1 MIEAS
6 AARSASIPFGAPCE
20 PPTAHESWG
29 TPHRHRRGR
38 VAAGRQ
44 IRRDH
49 VCELVILDCGAG
61 HNFELE
67 LSERRIAAD
76 LAGQLHPS
84 SIRRASL
91 VPGQEVAVD
100 LRLLAGLWLRRVRVP
115 RESGLTT
122 AAASPIVLR
131 SGCIQAASIRT
142 ASRRI
147 SGRVMP
153 AAASRQRAIR
163 SGSSMASSLEQR
175 LGASELPHGWC
186 CLACP
191 PPADGERP
199 VDGTGGFPNVTRTS
213 LAGLRGGGYA
223 RLSSSTGMVR
233 IPAVWRAYSAK
244 PG

>member
-1 MIEAS
+1 MCEPAAAAAGRRDSEDRDTARCPVLCVYGLRDQLRNQIVVGLVATLGATGMVEAS

-29 TPHRHRRGR
+29 TAHRHRRGR
-38 VAAGRQ
+38 VAMGRQ

-115 RESGLTT
+115 RESGLAT
-122 AAASPIVLR
+122 AAASPIVPR
-131 SGCIQAASIRT
+131 SAVF
-142 ASRRI
+142 RRHQ
-147 SGRVMP
+147 SAR
-153 AAASRQRAIR
+153 R
-163 SGSSMASSLEQR
+163 
-175 LGASELPHGWC
+175 
-186 CLACP
+186 
-191 PPADGERP
+191 
-199 VDGTGGFPNVTRTS
+199 
-213 LAGLRGGGYA
+213 RGGSRAGSC
-223 RLSSSTGMVR
+223 RPQLPDGG
-233 IPAVWRAYSAK
+233 PAVA
-244 PG
+244 PE

>member
-1 MIEAS
+1 MRPKLVAIKVSGGHLVPVIVRASGRGRRDFEDRDTAKCPVRCVDGLRDPLGNQIVVGLVATLGATGMIEAS

-29 TPHRHRRGR
+29 TAHRHRRGR
-38 VAAGRQ
+38 VAVGRQ

-100 LRLLAGLWLRRVRVP
+100 L
-115 RESGLTT
+115 
-122 AAASPIVLR
+122 
-131 SGCIQAASIRT
+131 
-142 ASRRI
+142 
-147 SGRVMP
+147 
-153 AAASRQRAIR
+153 
-163 SGSSMASSLEQR
+163 SLFFNPPDCD
-175 LGASELPHGWC
+175 LG
-186 CLACP
+186 
-191 PPADGERP
+191 
-199 VDGTGGFPNVTRTS
+199 VS
-213 LAGLRGGGYA
+213 LAVCRVVPACRGA
-223 RLSSSTGMVR
+223 
-233 IPAVWRAYSAK
+233 
-244 PG
+244 

>member
-1 MIEAS
+1 MIVVGFVATLGATGMIEAS

-29 TPHRHRRGR
+29 TAHRHRRGR
-38 VAAGRQ
+38 VAVGRQ

-122 AAASPIVLR
+122 AAASPIVPR

-153 AAASRQRAIR
+153 AAATGRWPRR
-163 SGSSMASSLEQR
+163 
-175 LGASELPHGWC
+175 
-186 CLACP
+186 
-191 PPADGERP
+191 RP
-199 VDGTGGFPNVTRTS
+199 R
-213 LAGLRGGGYA
+213 
-223 RLSSSTGMVR
+223 M
-233 IPAVWRAYSAK
+233 SAL
-244 PG
+244 